1 MVKNMHSK
9 WADACGQVISFDRS
23 RSSEC
28 DLTSDPFCCHVVRLF
43 SQMSAMATM
52 RLHVVEPGESM
63 LFENMEPVSAAQG
76 RLKPLEKARTSTRI
90 GGAANEKKPAC
101 RVSKI
106 APAGV
111 CQTKSPHEHAPAG
124 SSLAALA
131 KEEKAREALG
141 PSPVANTD
149 RTVLKRSKSKHEKMQ
164 ELAAGISRRAAAVT
178 GGALRSSRRPS
189 VSSARSSRGIMRR
202 YGCAAPIVS
211 RIFGR
216 SRMVLLHHRLFEHP
230 ALTPFLSC
238 R

>member
-1 MVKNMHSK
+1 MHSK

-124 SSLAALA
+124 DSLAALA

-141 PSPVANTD
+141 SVAEVANLHRSD
-149 RTVLKRSKSKHEKMQ
+149 GHLKRGKSKSKHEKMQ
-164 ELAAGISRRAAAVT
+164 ELAAGISPAERRLLQAAPCPVFAT
-178 GGALRSSRRPS
+178 AQRIQRAIITRHHAGGMVAPP
-189 VSSARSSRGIMRR
+189 
-202 YGCAAPIVS
+202 PIVS
-211 RIFGR
+211 RIFQEISNGTAAR
-216 SRMVLLHHRLFEHP
+216 IGSSNTLH
-230 ALTPFLSC
+230 
-238 R
+238 